1 MRSIKR
7 LISGILGAIVG
18 LGGVS
23 AKTENNAQDTPSV
36 NKTLTKR
43 SKKIRAKAKKN
54 KIKRDKRIIADRI
67 GTKASSVKSWSTEE
81 KALVGVGAIGAV
93 GIIGSAAA
101 AIYNKDKIKAYLVF
115 RKLRGGTLDLAS
127 EYSEKFRG
135 EVSKFLDKVNDHI
148 RFRSCDVVVSGGS
161 PKCEF
166 VFDLKEMFANSVSFS
181 VYIEDKKLTRND
193 LLSVIVKKLYVMVAS
208 WLSSRCPGSVSNEKF
223 VWCVVACLALNLNLS
238 SVASELKN
246 KGIEFVDDMSQF
258 LKSK

>member
-23 AKTENNAQDTPSV
+23 AKTKKNTQDNPSV

-54 KIKRDKRIIADRI
+54 KIKRDRRIIGARI
-67 GTKASSVKSWSTEE
+67 DDKASGVKSWSTKK
-81 KALVGVGAIGAV
+81 KAFVGVGAIGAV

-101 AIYNKDKIKAYLVF
+101 AIYNKDKIKMYLVF

-127 EYSEKFRG
+127 EYSEGFRG
-135 EVSKFLDKVNDHI
+135 EVSKFLDEANDYV
-148 RFRSCDVVVSGGS
+148 RFRSCDVVVSGGF

-166 VFDLKEMFANSVSFS
+166 VFDLKEMAANSVSFF
-181 VYIEDKKLTRND
+181 VYIEDKKLTRDD
-193 LLSVIVKKLYVMVAS
+193 LLSKIFEKLYVMIAS
-208 WLSSRCPGSVSNEKF
+208 WLSSRCPASVSNKKF
-223 VWCVVACLALNLNLS
+223 VVCVVSCLALNLDLS

-246 KGIEFVDDMSQF
+246 KGIEFVDDI
-258 LKSK
+258 